1 MAASR
6 SSQLA
11 AQLYTLRDH
20 LKTPADIAQTLVRV
34 RKIGYTLV
42 QVSGLPPIDGKELR
56 RMLDDAGLRAIGAHI
71 GIERFRT
78 DFDNQ
83 VKFLHDV
90 GSSYA
95 AIPWLPAEERK
106 DAAGWKRLAKEMTRI
121 GKALRKEGIILQ
133 YHNHDFEFQRFSGR
147 TGLEIL
153 YAESDPEYLQAE
165 IDTCWVARGGA
176 DPAWWCARLKG
187 RLDQVH
193 LKDTVMLEGQGAV
206 FAEVGEGNLNWPA
219 ILKACRSAGTKH
231 YIVEQDL
238 CPITKDPFKSL
249 AISLRNLH
257 KMGVK

>member
-1 MAASR
+1 MATARTSR
-6 SSQLA
+6 VA

-20 LKTPADIAQTLVRV
+20 LKTPADIAKTFARLR
-34 RKIGYTLV
+34 RIGYTLV
-42 QVSGLPPIDGKELR
+42 QVSGLPPMDGKEIR
-56 RMLDDAGLRAIGAHI
+56 SRLDEAGLRAIGAHV
-71 GIERFRT
+71 GIEGLRA
-78 DFDNQ
+78 DFARQ
-83 VKFLHDV
+83 VQFLHDI
-90 GSSYA
+90 GSAYV

-106 DAAGWKRLAKEMTRI
+106 TAADWKRLAKEMTRF
-121 GKALRKEGIILQ
+121 GKALRQEGIILQ
-133 YHNHDFEFQRFSGR
+133 YHNHDFEFQRFGGR

-153 YAESDPEYLQAE
+153 YAESDPRYLQAE

-219 ILKACRSAGTKH
+219 ILKACRASGTKH
-231 YIVEQDL
+231 YIVEQDS

-249 AISLRNLH
+249 AISLRNLR
-257 KMGVK
+257 KMGIQ

>member
-1 MAASR
+1 MAKVG
-6 SSQLA
+6 SSSIA

-20 LKTPADIAQTLVRV
+20 LKTPADMVKTFARV
-34 RKIGYTLV
+34 RRIGYKLV
-42 QVSGLPPIDGKELR
+42 QVSGLPEIDGKELR
-56 RMLDDAGLRAIGAHI
+56 RLLDDAGLQAIGAHI
-71 GIERFRT
+71 GLQNFRS
-78 DFDNQ
+78 DLSRQ

-90 GSSYA
+90 GSAYV

-106 DAAGWKRLAKEMTRI
+106 TAKDWRRLAKEMTRL
-121 GKALRKEGIILQ
+121 GRALRQEGIVLQ
-133 YHNHDFEFQRFSGR
+133 YHNHDFEFQRFGGR

-153 YAESDPEYLQAE
+153 YAESDSRYLQAE
-165 IDTCWVARGGA
+165 IDTCWIARGGA

-219 ILKACRSAGTKH
+219 ILKACKTAGTKH
-231 YIVEQDL
+231 YIVEQDS

-249 AISLRNLH
+249 AISLRNLR
-257 KMGVK
+257 KMGIK